1 MQCIK
6 CSAELPAGAIF
17 CPFCGKKQT
26 ASEKKRS
33 TRSRPNGTGSAY
45 RRGKTWE
52 CAVVLGYAVQD
63 DGKVKTIRRTKGGF
77 RTKKEAMEYLEEF
90 LCCGRQGA
98 QSVKRLDW
106 KLDSD
111 LILSDVNKVAC
122 CEIRQL
128 PFVHWWTFLAWFH
141 AIGPGQLSTVV
152 GIRDKLARGIKLES
166 WEQEYYRQ
174 NRDRIQMRQPL
185 SAQEREEKEKL
196 EKLLS

>member
-1 MQCIK
+1 MNLWQ
-6 CSAELPAGAIF
+6 LP
-17 CPFCGKKQT
+17 KQAT
-26 ASEKKRS
+26 I
-33 TRSRPNGTGSAY
+33 G
-45 RRGKTWE
+45 GKTYGIY
-52 CAVVLGYAVQD
+52 ADFRDVLQMVGYLD
-63 DGKVKTIRRTKGGF
+63 DPALPVWLRWKIALRLF
-77 RTKKEAMEYLEEF
+77 YDAPIPYEHQKEAMEYLEEF
-90 LCCGRQGA
+90 LCCGRQGT
-98 QSVKRLDW
+98 QSAKRLDW

-128 PFVHWWTFLAWFH
+128 PFVHWWTFMAWFH

-185 SAQEREEKEKL
+185 SAQEKQEKERL

>member
-1 MQCIK
+1 
-6 CSAELPAGAIF
+6 
-17 CPFCGKKQT
+17 
-26 ASEKKRS
+26 
-33 TRSRPNGTGSAY
+33 
-45 RRGKTWE
+45 
-52 CAVVLGYAVQD
+52 
-63 DGKVKTIRRTKGGF
+63 
-77 RTKKEAMEYLEEF
+77 MEYLEEF

-122 CEIRQL
+122 CEIREL

-185 SAQEREEKEKL
+185 SAQEREEKERL